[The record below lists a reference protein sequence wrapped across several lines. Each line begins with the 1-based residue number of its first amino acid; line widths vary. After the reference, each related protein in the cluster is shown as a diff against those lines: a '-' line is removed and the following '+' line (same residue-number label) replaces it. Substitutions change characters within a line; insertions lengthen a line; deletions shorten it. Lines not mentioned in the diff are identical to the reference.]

1 MDHAIGNAART
12 GQLRL
17 RDAITMATTNPARV
31 ARIAGRQRGLAPGEK
46 ADLVK
51 FQWDDDAYRLTVI
64 ETVVSGT
71 TVYSI

>member
-1 MDHAIGNAART
+1 VRL

-17 RDAITMATTNPARV
+17 RDAVTMATTNPARV
-31 ARIAGRQRGLAPGEK
+31 ARLAGRQRGLTPGEK

-51 FQWDDDAYRLTVI
+51 FHWDETACQLTVL